1 MKYSKIMLVMF
12 IGVFFWAFMS
22 PFAWADEAPGKLVME
37 SIDRGLAVLKEPSLS
52 GAEKVQERR
61 QRLWEEISPV
71 FNFEEMSKRALG
83 VHWKKRSP
91 EEKKEFVELF
101 TDILKNSYIGKT
113 DTYSGEKMEVLRER
127 HEDNSSYAEVQSKL
141 ITNKGT
147 EVSVNYDLV
156 SNHGTWRIYD
166 VVIEGVSLVNNYR
179 SQFNS
184 ILLKSSY
191 EELVQRIKGKK

>member
-1 MKYSKIMLVMF
+1 MRYSKIMLVIF
-12 IGVFFWAFMS
+12 VGVFFWAFMS
-22 PFAWADEAPGKLVME
+22 PFACAEEGPGKLVME
-37 SIDRGLAVLKEPSLS
+37 SIDRGLAVLKEPSLI

-83 VHWKKRSP
+83 VYWKKRSP

-101 TDILKNSYIGKT
+101 TNILKDTYIGKT
-113 DTYSGEKMEVLRER
+113 DTYSGEKMEVLREG
-127 HEDNSSYAEVQSKL
+127 HDSSYAEVQAKL

-147 EVSVNYDLV
+147 EVSVNYHLV
-156 SNHGTWRIYD
+156 SNHGKWRIYD
-166 VVIEGVSLVNNYR
+166 VIIEGVSLVNNYR

-191 EELVQRIKGKK
+191 EELVQRIKEKK